1 MRHLYD
7 VIIIGGGP
15 GGYTAALYAARAGLD
30 TLVLEKLSA
39 GGQMALTTQID
50 NYPGIEETI
59 DGFTLGEKMQQG
71 AERFGAKTEI
81 VEVDGVHLQGSVKT
95 VHTNEGI
102 FEAKTVIL
110 AMGAHPR
117 KLGIPDEAR
126 LVGHGL
132 HYCAAC
138 DGMFYKDKT
147 VVVVGGGNSA
157 AADALILSRICKKV
171 ILVHRR
177 DELRATKVYH
187 EPLIQAEN
195 VEFQWNQTVES
206 VVESTV
212 SEVGHDGRQGRR
224 FGGER
229 NNTRITG
236 VKLKNV
242 KNGEEQEIAC
252 DGVFVSVGRVPATRM
267 IETQIALDE
276 NGYIIADESTKT
288 NLPGVFAVGDIR
300 TKALRQFVT
309 AAADGANAAYAVEEY
324 LANK

>member
-81 VEVDGVHLQGSVKT
+81 VEVDGVHLQGPVKT
-95 VHTNEGI
+95 VYTNEGI

-117 KLGIPDEAR
+117 KLGIPDEVR

-206 VVESTV
+206 IV
-212 SEVGHDGRQGRR
+212 SDNENGKIKGIR
-224 FGGER
+224 
-229 NNTRITG
+229 
-236 VKLKNV
+236 VKDV
-242 KNGEEQEIAC
+242 QMGEEKEVAC
-252 DGVFVSVGRVPATRM
+252 DAVFVSIGRTPATQM
-267 IETQIALDE
+267 IETQVSLDA
-276 NGYIIADESTKT
+276 NGYIIADESTQT

-300 TKALRQFVT
+300 TKALRQIVT
-309 AAADGANAAYAVEEY
+309 AAADGANAAYYTEQY
-324 LANK
+324 LAGK